1 MEAQHAVTPLTPRAP
16 KGIDLEKLP
25 YKHALSVAEAA
36 FLAGLSKAYFYD
48 ILAEGKGPRQIK
60 TGKRVRILRDDLT
73 QWLKRQYRKQ
83 PEASAA

>member
-1 MEAQHAVTPLTPRAP
+1 MEAHHAVTKLSPP
-16 KGIDLEKLP
+16 KGIDLEALP
-25 YKHALSVAEAA
+25 FKDALSVAEAA

-48 ILAEGKGPRQIK
+48 LLAEGKGPSQIQ

-73 QWLKRQYRKQ
+73 QWLKKQYRKQ